1 MKTKEE
7 RMALSR
13 QATPSGLL
21 TCLRNKTLND
31 VFEDVRFSE
40 IENYDFSSQ
49 LISLA
54 IASVY
59 AASGRGAEGKVAEC
73 NLFAERFLQK
83 YSKTYTPTDIVVFC
97 NMIIDGEIE
106 IHFMSVIDL
115 FMAWKVYV
123 AKRADAF
130 EKLNRN
136 RQRERTNASDYV
148 DCTDLLKQQQK
159 ILANSTHWWEEFL
172 MFKNGEKI
180 KYNIEGVNV
189 EYEQFRQR
197 KLAELGLTTSAPN
210 QPDYVY

>member
-7 RMALSR
+7 RMELIR
-13 QATPSGLL
+13 RATPSGLL

-31 VFEDVRFSE
+31 VFDDVKFSE
-40 IENYDFSSQ
+40 IDFDFSSQ

-106 IHFMSVIDL
+106 IHYMSVIDL

-123 AKRADAF
+123 AKRSDAF

-136 RQRERTNASDYV
+136 KQKEQASAKEYV
-148 DCTDLLKQQQK
+148 DCSELLEAHQK
-159 ILANSTHWWEEFL
+159 MILKSTYWWDEFL
-172 MFKNGEKI
+172 RLKNGAEI

-189 EYEQFRQR
+189 EYEDFRLR
-197 KLAELGLTTSAPN
+197 KLAELGTTQSASN
-210 QPDYVY
+210 QPNDVY